1 MWAMFL
7 LGLVVGIVVG
17 VGGVFALM
25 VRNG

>member
-7 LGLVVGIVVG
+7 LGFGLGMVVG

-25 VRNG
+25 VRHG